1 MYNVG
6 TEYMYIQKTTTI
18 GKMYNDLAEL
28 QLKREIHKLP
38 YSYTYRRSQYNE
50 TFDLTWSS
58 SAIGPN
64 PGFFRASLALERPHM

>member
-28 QLKREIHKLP
+28 WFKRENISYHTAIHIEGVSTMRPLTLP
-38 YSYTYRRSQYNE
+38 DPRQRLVQIRDFS
-50 TFDLTWSS
+50 
-58 SAIGPN
+58 G
-64 PGFFRASLALERPHM
+64 RPEP

>member
-28 QLKREIHKLP
+28 RLKREIHKLP

-50 TFDLTWSS
+50 TFDLPDPRQRLVQIRDFS
-58 SAIGPN
+58 G
-64 PGFFRASLALERPHM
+64 RPEP